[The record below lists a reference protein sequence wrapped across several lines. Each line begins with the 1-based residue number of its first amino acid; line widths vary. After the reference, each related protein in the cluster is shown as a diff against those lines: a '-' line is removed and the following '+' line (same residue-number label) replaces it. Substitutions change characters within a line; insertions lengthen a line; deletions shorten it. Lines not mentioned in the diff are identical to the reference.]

1 MMGGGWCNLILDQKN
16 QKKTTINQ
24 LAREKPNQRSGKK
37 SLGRPINAIGG
48 MSPRYEQC
56 CPTDI
61 LMGDLPRGALR
72 SGSFRVCGL
81 GSKSEL
87 VTPVG

>member
-37 SLGRPINAIGG
+37 ISWAADQRNRWHEP
-48 MSPRYEQC
+48 
-56 CPTDI
+56 
-61 LMGDLPRGALR
+61 
-72 SGSFRVCGL
+72 
-81 GSKSEL
+81 
-87 VTPVG
+87 